1 MYKAIIAA
9 SIAVLTAAEEAK
21 FDDTAAEDAKFDDI
35 DADETEVDVEVLS
48 LGELLAKN
56 QEESYSLMDQQE
68 ALSLSQVD
76 LMNALFD

>member
-9 SIAVLTAAEEAK
+9 SIAVLAAAEEAK

-35 DADETEVDVEVLS
+35 DADETEDEVEVLS

-68 ALSLSQVD
+68 ALSLS
-76 LMNALFD
+76 

>member
-21 FDDTAAEDAKFDDI
+21 FDDTAAEDANI
-35 DADETEVDVEVLS
+35 DEIAADETEDEVEMLS

-68 ALSLSQVD
+68 ALSLS
-76 LMNALFD
+76 

>member
-35 DADETEVDVEVLS
+35 AADETEDEVEVLS

>member
-35 DADETEVDVEVLS
+35 DADETEDEVEVLS

-68 ALSLSQVD
+68 ALSLS
-76 LMNALFD
+76 

>member
-9 SIAVLTAAEEAK
+9 SIAVLTAAEAAK

-35 DADETEVDVEVLS
+35 AADETEVDVEVLS

-68 ALSLSQVD
+68 ALSLS
-76 LMNALFD
+76 